1 MASML
6 PADYGL
12 VFGGLFGT
20 ILANTYLSVNV
31 SIARKKYG
39 IKYPTLY
46 ATKEHIDGKKCKDE
60 KDILAYNCAQRAH
73 QNTAEN
79 QATVQLLGALNGL
92 LFPRFSAGCL
102 GLWALGRVL
111 YGYGYTSGGP
121 SGRMAGGLISHLGDI
136 PLWFCT
142 AYSGLTLLGYVG
154 TA

>member
-1 MASML
+1 ML

-102 GLWALGRVL
+102 GLWVHRDAGHVRLGPEGLQGAAHQEVRMW
-111 YGYGYTSGGP
+111 TSP
-121 SGRMAGGLISHLGDI
+121 ELSKS
-136 PLWFCT
+136 
-142 AYSGLTLLGYVG
+142 LLLKH
-154 TA
+154 